1 MTQKPKGPVALLILD
16 GWGISEE
23 TEGNA
28 VLAAKTPNLDGLE
41 KDWPSS
47 VIRTSGR
54 DVGLPEG
61 QMGNSEVGHTNIG
74 AGRIVY
80 QDLLRISNAIEDGSF
95 FDNEA
100 LLHAMRNA
108 ADKGTTLHLA
118 GLLSDGGVH
127 SHLTHVF
134 ALIDM
139 AQKNHVTSLA
149 VHVFFDGRDTPP
161 KSGAGYL
168 DHLMQHMDQVGLGRV
183 ATLSGRYYA
192 MDRDNRWDRV
202 EKAYRALTAENFEG
216 KRAVNPREAIEES
229 YEEGVTDEFI
239 LPVLITNEDGT
250 PVAPVKEGDSFIFF
264 NFRPDRAR
272 EMTRALCQPDF
283 NHFPVVKSP
292 LGLTYVGMAEY
303 SADFEAYND
312 YSTAYP
318 PEKLT
323 GIFGE
328 VIQNAGMTQL
338 RIAET
343 EKYAHVTFFFNGGR
357 EEAFRGEERILVP
370 SPSVPTYDQQPEMS
384 APEVT
389 RRLLDAIENKSFDVI
404 ILNFANGDM
413 IGHTGQFDAAVKAM
427 ETVDDSVGKIVKALL
442 KKGGVA
448 LITADH
454 GNLEAMIDHQNDG
467 PFTAHTTNPV
477 KLIGVGLEKGHLE
490 DGRLADLAPTMLAI
504 LGLNTPSEMTGKSL
518 WIDK

>member
-149 VHVFFDGRDTPP
+149 
-161 KSGAGYL
+161 
-168 DHLMQHMDQVGLGRV
+168 
-183 ATLSGRYYA
+183 
-192 MDRDNRWDRV
+192 
-202 EKAYRALTAENFEG
+202 
-216 KRAVNPREAIEES
+216 
-229 YEEGVTDEFI
+229 
-239 LPVLITNEDGT
+239 
-250 PVAPVKEGDSFIFF
+250 
-264 NFRPDRAR
+264 
-272 EMTRALCQPDF
+272 
-283 NHFPVVKSP
+283 
-292 LGLTYVGMAEY
+292 
-303 SADFEAYND
+303 
-312 YSTAYP
+312 
-318 PEKLT
+318 
-323 GIFGE
+323 
-328 VIQNAGMTQL
+328 
-338 RIAET
+338 
-343 EKYAHVTFFFNGGR
+343 
-357 EEAFRGEERILVP
+357 
-370 SPSVPTYDQQPEMS
+370 
-384 APEVT
+384 
-389 RRLLDAIENKSFDVI
+389 
-404 ILNFANGDM
+404 
-413 IGHTGQFDAAVKAM
+413 
-427 ETVDDSVGKIVKALL
+427 
-442 KKGGVA
+442 
-448 LITADH
+448 
-454 GNLEAMIDHQNDG
+454 
-467 PFTAHTTNPV
+467 
-477 KLIGVGLEKGHLE
+477 
-490 DGRLADLAPTMLAI
+490 
-504 LGLNTPSEMTGKSL
+504 
-518 WIDK
+518 